1 MKGPPPP
8 KKKSSSNIGNSGSGV
23 LITPC
28 PNLIGSSS
36 SKSSSFSCS
45 TTPMKAVSLV
55 RTWYLIDSST
65 LNSGSLFAA
74 NLKTLRDFS
83 SETKVTS
90 SLVKTRLIG

>member
-45 TTPMKAVSLV
+45 TTPMKAVSFV
-55 RTWYLIDSST
+55 RT
-65 LNSGSLFAA
+65 
-74 NLKTLRDFS
+74 
-83 SETKVTS
+83 
-90 SLVKTRLIG
+90 